1 MSLNGN
7 FLALGEQFLEVPLS
21 DRSEIFH
28 RLRELMIA
36 CSCEPDGSLRV
47 QVNSLK
53 EAVLVQSTVMQF
65 LASREELVEWLESC
79 WYCGYNG

>member
-28 RLRELMIA
+28 HLQELMIA
-36 CSCEPDGSLRV
+36 CTCEPDGSLRV
-47 QVNSLK
+47 QINSFK
-53 EAVLVQSTVMQF
+53 EAVIVQNTIMQF